1 MLDGLPLHPL
11 MVHAAVVLL
20 AANGGALILAVV
32 LPRFRRWLSWGLPAL
47 GVVTAITTWLTKGQG
62 EELLGNR
69 ELVGALGD
77 HAHWGGWAGVVSI
90 VLGITTVVYWL
101 TYLEPVT
108 SRLPWLNKPAARI
121 VVAILAVAVAA
132 TAIVLDVLAGHS
144 GATSV
149 WG

>member
-47 GVVTAITTWLTKGQG
+47 GVVTAITTWLTRLEG
-62 EELLGNR
+62 EEFLGGR
-69 ELVGALGD
+69 EMVGALGD
-77 HAHWGGWAGVVSI
+77 HAHWGSWAGIISI
-90 VLGITTVVYWL
+90 VLGVTTVVYWL

-108 SRLPWLNKPAARI
+108 SRLPWLTKPAARV
-121 VVAILAVAVAA
+121 VVAVLAIGVAVA
-132 TAIVLDVLAGHS
+132 AIVLDVLAGHS

>member
-20 AANGGALILAVV
+20 AANGGALILAVAV
-32 LPRFRRWLSWGLPAL
+32 PRFRRWLSWGLPAL
-47 GVVTAITTWLTKGQG
+47 GVLTAITTWITRLQG
-62 EELLGNR
+62 EVFLGNR
-69 ELVGALGD
+69 EMVGVLGD
-77 HAHWGGWAGVVSI
+77 HAHWGAWAGIASI

-101 TYLEPVT
+101 TWLKPIT
-108 SRLPWLNKPAARI
+108 SRMPWLGSLPARV
-121 VVAILAVAVAA
+121 VVAVLAVGVALA
-132 TAIVLDVLAGHS
+132 GITVDVLAGHS